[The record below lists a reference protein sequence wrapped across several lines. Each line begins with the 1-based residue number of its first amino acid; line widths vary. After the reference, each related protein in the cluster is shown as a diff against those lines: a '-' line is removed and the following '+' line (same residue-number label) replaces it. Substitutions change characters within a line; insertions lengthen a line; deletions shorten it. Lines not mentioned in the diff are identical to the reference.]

1 MIIDSHAHLTH
12 YQFKQGFRFL
22 CAGDTGYTVV
32 DGTLSDV
39 INSCKMQQVIGSIEP
54 AISFESN
61 ALIRDFQPPKGYS
74 FYRAVGVHPTRV
86 HQTKLK
92 NRKLL
97 EDYINSETVA
107 IGETG
112 LDYHYPRKEQHRV
125 LQKLWFKYQ
134 IKLAD
139 KYKLPLILHIRQ
151 ANEDAIKILTKYKG
165 KLHGGV
171 VHCFSGAP
179 EIAEQYLSLGFA
191 LGIGGTLLQKNEA
204 STRLRKSV
212 KAAPLEQ
219 LIVETDAPFVL
230 PEFPYEG
237 SKKSRRKVRNTSTI
251 LPLIV
256 QEIAEIKGIDVETA
270 ERVIYSNTIGIFNLP
285 IEESE
290 SPHNENLA

>member
-22 CAGDTGYTVV
+22 CASDTGYTVV
-32 DGTLSDV
+32 GGTLSDV
-39 INSCKMQQVIGSIEP
+39 INACKMQQVIGSIEP

-61 ALIRDFQPPKGYS
+61 ALIRDFQPPKGYF

-97 EDYINSETVA
+97 ADYIAGETIA

-151 ANEDAIKILTKYKG
+151 ANEDAIKILTKYKS

-171 VHCFSGAP
+171 VHCFSGAL

-191 LGIGGTLLQKNEA
+191 LGIGGTLLQNNDA
-204 STRLRKSV
+204 SARLRKSV

-230 PEFPYEG
+230 PEFPYDG
-237 SKKSRRKVRNTSTI
+237 SKKSRRKVRNTSSI
-251 LPLIV
+251 LPLII

-270 ERVIYSNTIGIFNLP
+270 ENVIYTNTIRFFNLP

-290 SPHNENLA
+290 NPHNENLA

>member
-22 CAGDTGYTVV
+22 CASDTGYTVEN
-32 DGTLSDV
+32 GTLSDV
-39 INSCKMQQVIGSIEP
+39 IGSCKMQQVIGSIEP

-61 ALIRDFQPPKGYS
+61 ALIRDFQPPKGYTL
-74 FYRAVGVHPTRV
+74 YRSVGVHPTRV
-86 HQTKLK
+86 HQTKLR

-97 EDYINSETVA
+97 ADFINSETVA

-125 LQKLWFKYQ
+125 LQKLWFKHQ

-151 ANEDAIKILTKYKG
+151 ADEDALKILEKFKNR
-165 KLHGGV
+165 LHSGV

-179 EIAEQYLSLGFA
+179 DIAEKYLSLGFV
-191 LGIGGTLLQKNEA
+191 LGIGGTLLQRNAAADRMRE
-204 STRLRKSV
+204 SV
-212 KAAPLEQ
+212 KTAPLEQ

-230 PEFPYEG
+230 PEFPYDG

-251 LPLIV
+251 LPLII
-256 QEIAEIKGIDVETA
+256 QEIAAIKGIDVETA
-270 ERVIYSNTIGIFNLP
+270 ERVIYSNTIDVFNLP

-290 SPHNENLA
+290 NPHNENLA